1 MIPLDRRIP
10 TLALFILVVM
20 ATMHCTSKN
29 YLVVNYRLPSETA
42 VVEETEVSL
51 IFEDQRGEQPI
62 VSQNAQK
69 ALEDFSGNFT
79 LIVAGDNK
87 DEQLIG
93 AFSLS
98 SLIKT
103 IFKQRLEHAGIRVAP
118 EDQSQPTAVEILLKE
133 FKLDLV
139 KQKWIVQ
146 MSYQANLLREGRFVG
161 GETIT
166 GNAERLRVVASKDAE
181 MILGELVTDA
191 VNRLNLDALF
201 QSGSN

>member
-1 MIPLDRRIP
+1 MISLDRRIP
-10 TLALFILVVM
+10 TLALFILVVL
-20 ATMHCTSKN
+20 ATTHCTSKN

-42 VVEETEVSL
+42 ALEETEVSL
-51 IFEDQRGEQPI
+51 IFEDQRGEQAI
-62 VSQNAQK
+62 VSQSARK
-69 ALEDFSGNFT
+69 ALEDFSGNFA

-98 SLIKT
+98 SMIKT
-103 IFKQRLEHAGIRVAP
+103 IFKKRFEHAGIRVAP

-133 FKLDLV
+133 FKIDLV

-146 MSYQANLLREGRFVG
+146 MSYQANLIREGRFIG
-161 GETIT
+161 GQTIT

-181 MILGELVTDA
+181 MIMGELLTDA

-201 QSGSN
+201 QPGHN

>member
-20 ATMHCTSKN
+20 AITQCTSKN

-42 VVEETEVSL
+42 VVEEAEVSL

-87 DEQLIG
+87 NEQLIG

-201 QSGSN
+201 QSGNN

>member
-1 MIPLDRRIP
+1 MIPLNRHIP
-10 TLALFILVVM
+10 TLALFILVIM
-20 ATMHCTSKN
+20 TTTHCTSKN

-51 IFEDQRGEQPI
+51 IFEDQRGEQAI
-62 VSQNAQK
+62 VSQNAK
-69 ALEDFSGNFT
+69 EALEDFSGNFA

-98 SLIKT
+98 SMIKT

-118 EDQSQPTAVEILLKE
+118 EDQNQPTAVEIILKE

-146 MSYQANLLREGRFVG
+146 MAYQANLLKDGRFVA
-161 GETIT
+161 GETVT

-181 MILGELVTDA
+181 MILGELITDA